1 MASFELELAPLGH
14 APASDG
20 SEAPALL
27 IGQLYEQH
35 FRMVRALCQLLLRNT
50 VDAEDAAQQTFLSAF
65 GSLIDGTVPELP
77 APWLATIARR
87 ECWARTAQRRRQPLA
102 LDETNA
108 PASAADNPLDEAIR
122 NVDLAALW
130 RAIDVLPRQQRTAF
144 LMREF
149 SGLSYAE
156 VAEALGASESA
167 IESLLV
173 RARRQLRDG
182 LEPVIRTANLV
193 LTPVVLLQHG
203 LWRLF
208 GERKVATGAAA
219 TAGIPA
225 AAKLGTAL
233 AGAVAVGA
241 VGVGVGVGT
250 GVLHGRTTPHH
261 AALELAAQPAGAN
274 ALTSRGALER
284 LIGRSNAGK
293 LFPLASSWGFFES
306 TATDATAVRGAE
318 PGASGTPG
326 DLTPVGPG
334 PTAPDPTGPDPTG
347 PDPTGPDPTGRVP
360 APSDTPPGGSPDPA
374 PMPAASG
381 ADPTSSGDAG
391 DPAATDTASTET
403 TPADTTPDDTTPAD
417 EAPFLDPTPA
427 VDPATTDGSP
437 AADPAPT
444 EPADT
449 TAP

>member
-27 IGQLYEQH
+27 IGRLYEQH
-35 FRMVRALCQLLLRNT
+35 FRMVRALCQLLLRNA

-102 LDETNA
+102 LDETNT
-108 PASAADNPLDEAIR
+108 PASAANNPLDQAIR

-130 RAIDVLPRQQRTAF
+130 RAIDALPRQQRTAF

-149 SGLSYAE
+149 AGLSYAE

-193 LTPVVLLQHG
+193 LTPVILLQHG

-241 VGVGVGVGT
+241 VGVAAGVGVGVGT
-250 GVLHGRTTPHH
+250 GVLHGRSTPHP

-293 LFPLASSWGFFES
+293 LFPLASSWGFFAS
-306 TATDATAVRGAE
+306 PATDATAVPGAVR
-318 PGASGTPG
+318 GASGTPG
-326 DLTPVGPG
+326 DLTPV
-334 PTAPDPTGPDPTG
+334 GPDPTG

-403 TPADTTPDDTTPAD
+403 TPADTTPADTTPAD
-417 EAPFLDPTPA
+417 TTPADTAPILDPTPT